1 MCGISGIY
9 LKDGAIV
16 DSNIVEKMAVSL
28 NHRGPDYRGIHVDGS
43 LGLGHTRLSIIDLSE
58 QGNQP
63 MHSPDGRYTIV
74 YNGEV
79 YNFGEIRSILS
90 AKGHRYRGH
99 SDTEVVLHAL
109 MEWGTEAFARFE
121 GMYAIAVWDNHEQRM
136 HLARDRFGIKPL
148 YYYDT
153 AKEMIFGSEIKAIL
167 ASGRVQARINWVG
180 MHEYMHYDT
189 ALNSNTMFMGIHKV
203 LPGHLLTLDASG
215 TKVEPYMSLF
225 RTTPAEDDLHT
236 ATDTVRDMLE
246 RATKNHLVSDVP
258 VGVFLSGGIDS
269 SAITA
274 LASQHY
280 SGQLKTFSVG
290 FDFDKGVNELP
301 QARIVAERFNTD
313 HQEMH
318 LSGGKLTEVI
328 PRLIRCYDE
337 PFSDP
342 ASIALYLLSEQ
353 VAGDPK
359 VILMGDGGDEIF
371 AGYTRYTIGEYEKLK
386 HLIARASP
394 FIPRQNIWYRRFKA
408 VKAFY
413 HAEPSLRM
421 AMMMSGNNWSAPFS
435 PVFTPWANSLLD
447 ASDPFQYYRELYER
461 YKHLDQIQRMLYTD
475 CSIILPDLYFKKV
488 DRATMAHG
496 IEARVPMV
504 DTRMA
509 EYVMALPSAYKIK
522 GREKKFILRQALR
535 ETLPAAILDHPK
547 TGFSVPIPFWLQ
559 TSLADYLR
567 STLFDSRLL
576 NDGLLDKLILDH
588 YIQEH
593 LGGRRNNGRLLY
605 RLLNL
610 ALWYEE
616 YQVES

>member
-9 LKDGAIV
+9 LKDGASI
-16 DSNIVEKMAVSL
+16 DPNIVNKMADSL
-28 NHRGPDYRGIHVDGS
+28 NHRGPDYKGVYVDGS
-43 LGLGHTRLSIIDLSE
+43 LGLGHTRLSILDLSTRA
-58 QGNQP
+58 NQP
-63 MHSPDGRYTIV
+63 MQSPDGRYIIV

-79 YNFGEIRSILS
+79 YNFGEIRQILS

-99 SDTEVVLHAL
+99 SDTEVVLHAI
-109 MEWGTEAFARFE
+109 MEWGVEAFARFE
-121 GMYAIAVWDNHEQRM
+121 GMFAIAVWDNHEHRI

-148 YYYDT
+148 YFCDT
-153 AKEMIFGSEIKAIL
+153 TNEIIFGSEIKAIL
-167 ASGRVQARINWVG
+167 ASGKVQARINWAG
-180 MHEYMHYDT
+180 LHEYMHYDT
-189 ALNSNTMFMGIHKV
+189 ALNSNTMYMGIHKL
-203 LPGHLLTLDASG
+203 LPGHLLTLDANS
-215 TKVEPYMSLF
+215 TKLEPYVSLF
-225 RTTPAEDDLHT
+225 QTGQIEDDLYT

-246 RATKNHLVSDVP
+246 RAIKNHLVSDVP

-274 LASQHY
+274 FASQHY
-280 SGQLKTFSVG
+280 SGRLKTFSVG
-290 FDFDKGVNELP
+290 FDFDKGVNELS
-301 QARIVAERFNTD
+301 QARIVANRFNTD

-318 LSGGKLTEVI
+318 LSGGNLTDII

-337 PFSDP
+337 PFGDP

-386 HLIARASP
+386 HLIALTSP
-394 FIPRQNIWYRRFKA
+394 LIPKKSIWHRRFKA
-408 VKAFY
+408 VNTFY
-413 HAEPSLRM
+413 NAKPSLRM
-421 AMMMSGNNWSAPFS
+421 ALIMSGNNWSAPFLK
-435 PVFTPWANSLLD
+435 VFTPWANSLLD
-447 ASDPFQYYRELYER
+447 ASDPFQCHREFYER
-461 YKHLDQIQRMLYTD
+461 YEHLDPVQRMLYTD
-475 CSIILPDLYFKKV
+475 CNIILPDLYFKKV
-488 DRATMAHG
+488 DRTTMAHG

-509 EYVMALPSAYKIK
+509 AYVMSLPSAYKVK
-522 GREKKFILRQALR
+522 GREKKYILRQALKD
-535 ETLPAAILDHPK
+535 TLPAAILDHPK
-547 TGFSVPIPFWLQ
+547 TGFSVPIPFWLR

-567 STLFDSRLL
+567 STLFDSSLL
-576 NDGLLDKLILDH
+576 NDGLLDKLTLEH
-588 YIQEH
+588 CIQEH

-616 YQVES
+616 YQVAS

>member
-9 LKDGAIV
+9 LKDGARV
-16 DSNIVEKMAVSL
+16 DYNTVEKMADSL
-28 NHRGPDYRGIHVDGS
+28 NHRGPDYKGIYVDGS

-79 YNFGEIRSILS
+79 YNFSEMRSILF
-90 AKGHRYRGH
+90 AKGHRYCGH
-99 SDTEVVLHAL
+99 SDTEIVLHAL
-109 MEWGTEAFARFE
+109 MEWGVDAFARFE
-121 GMYAIAVWDNHEQRM
+121 GMFAIAIWDSQEQRM
-136 HLARDRFGIKPL
+136 HLARDRFGVKPL
-148 YYYDT
+148 YYYET
-153 AKEMIFGSEIKAIL
+153 AKEIVFGSEIKAIL
-167 ASGRVQARINWVG
+167 ASGRTKARLNWAG
-180 MHEYMHYDT
+180 LHEYMHYDT
-189 ALNSNTMFMGIHKV
+189 ALSTHTMFTGIHKL
-203 LPGHLLTLDASG
+203 LPGHLLTLDANG

-225 RTTPAEDDLHT
+225 RTTPDEDDLHT
-236 ATDTVRDMLE
+236 ATDTVANMLD
-246 RATKNHLVSDVP
+246 RAIKNHLVSDVP
-258 VGVFLSGGIDS
+258 IGIFLSGGIDS

-290 FDFDKGVNELP
+290 FDFDEGINELP
-301 QARIVAERFNTD
+301 QARMVAERFHTD

-318 LSGGKLTEVI
+318 LSGGNLTEVI

-337 PFSDP
+337 PFGDP

-371 AGYTRYTIGEYEKLK
+371 AGYTRYTIFEYEKLK

-394 FIPRQNIWYRRFKA
+394 LIPKKNIWYRRFKA
-408 VKAFY
+408 VNAFY

-421 AMMMSGNNWSAPFS
+421 ATMMSGNNWSAPFS
-435 PVFTPWANSLLD
+435 QVFTPWANSLLD
-447 ASDPFQYYRELYER
+447 ASNPFQYYQEIYKRYE
-461 YKHLDQIQRMLYTD
+461 HFDSIQQMIYTD
-475 CSIILPDLYFKKV
+475 CSIVLPDLYFKKV
-488 DRATMAHG
+488 DRATMAHS

-509 EYVMALPSAYKIK
+509 EYVMSLPSSYKVK
-522 GREKKFILRQALR
+522 GRAKKYILRQALKD
-535 ETLPAAILDHPK
+535 TLPAAILDRPK
-547 TGFSVPIPFWLQ
+547 TGFSVPIPFWLR

-576 NDGLLDKLILDH
+576 EEGLLDKLILDH
-588 YIQEH
+588 YIQDH
-593 LGGRRNNGRLLY
+593 LDGKRNNGRLLY

>member
-9 LKDGAIV
+9 LKNGTII

-28 NHRGPDYRGIHVDGS
+28 NHRGPDYKGIHVDGS

-90 AKGHRYRGH
+90 AKGHHYRGH

-153 AKEMIFGSEIKAIL
+153 TKELIFGSEIKAIL
-167 ASGRVQARINWVG
+167 ASGRVKARLSWAG
-180 MHEYMHYDT
+180 LHEYMHYDT
-189 ALNSNTMFMGIHKV
+189 ALNSNTMFMGINKL
-203 LPGHLLTLDASG
+203 LPGHLLTLDANG
-215 TKVEPYMSLF
+215 TTVQPYVSF
-225 RTTPAEDDLHT
+225 SRTAQVDDDLHT
-236 ATDTVRDMLE
+236 ATDTVRDMIE
-246 RATKNHLVSDVP
+246 RSVENHLVSDVP

-274 LASQHY
+274 FASQHY
-280 SGQLKTFSVG
+280 CGQLKTFSVG
-290 FDFDKGVNELP
+290 FDFDEGVNELP
-301 QARIVAERFNTD
+301 RARIVAERFNTD

-318 LSGGKLTEVI
+318 LSGGNLTEVI

-337 PFSDP
+337 PFGDP

-371 AGYTRYTIGEYEKLK
+371 AGYNRYTISEYEKLK
-386 HLIARASP
+386 HLIALASP
-394 FIPRQNIWYRRFKA
+394 LIPKSNIWYRRLKTVNA
-408 VKAFY
+408 VY
-413 HAEPSLRM
+413 RTEPSLRM
-421 AMMMSGNNWSAPFS
+421 AMIMSGNNWSAPFS
-435 PVFTPWANSLLD
+435 QVFTPWANSLLD
-447 ASDPFQYYRELYER
+447 ASDPFQYYRELYEQ
-461 YKHLDQIQRMLYTD
+461 YGHLDPVQCMLYTD
-475 CSIILPDLYFKKV
+475 CGIVLPDLYFKKV
-488 DRATMAHG
+488 DRATMAHS

-509 EYVMALPSAYKIK
+509 AYVMALPSAYKVK
-522 GREKKFILRQALR
+522 GREKKYILRQALR
-535 ETLPAAILDHPK
+535 DTLPSAILDHPK
-547 TGFSVPIPFWLQ
+547 TGFGVPIPFWLR

-593 LGGRRNNGRLLY
+593 SGGRRNNGRLLY